1 MDPNFSVHKSLHG
14 EKRRLQR
21 QKALESLNFNREF
34 EEDKFNRQIERN
46 KFKTNEPFKNTCAK
60 NLEKRN
66 AALLNKQTDE
76 AFVALLSSGFG
87 KMVAAAAKVHPSL
100 DFSEEIAKSAT
111 ETFKNLLEKQYFK
124 LEDVAKENPHFRVY
138 LASIADMSKDVVA
151 GNEEVS
157 NAQVLKESFEN
168 DVSDVINRKVLA
180 MLDNEQ
186 KIESKRK
193 EEIELSKN
201 AAFPE
206 QYMKAQAGR
215 FNTFFKQILD
225 TTIKEIPQADKMEQ
239 FLKAVGTYAALEG
252 LYTLKLV
259 DRANF
264 KLNTFGNNAFAKVL

>member
-34 EEDKFNRQIERN
+34 NEDQFNRQIERS
-46 KFKTNEPFKNTCAK
+46 KFKTDEPFKSTIAK

-66 AALLNKQTDE
+66 AAALNKQIDE
-76 AFVALLSSGFG
+76 AFVDLLSSGFG

-100 DFSEEIAKSAT
+100 DYSEDIAKAAT
-111 ETFKNLLEKQYFK
+111 ETFKSLLEKQYFK

-138 LASIADMSKDVVA
+138 LASIADMARDTVA
-151 GNEEVS
+151 GNEEVT
-157 NAQVLKESFEN
+157 NATVMKETFEN

-180 MLDNEQ
+180 MLDSEQ

-193 EEIELSKN
+193 EELELSKN
-201 AAFPE
+201 AAFPDA
-206 QYMKAQAGR
+206 YMKAQAGR

-225 TTIKEIPQADKMEQ
+225 STIKEIPTADKMEQ
-239 FLKAVGTYAALEG
+239 FLKAVGTYSALEG

-264 KLNTFGNNAFAKVL
+264 KLNTFGNNAFVKVL